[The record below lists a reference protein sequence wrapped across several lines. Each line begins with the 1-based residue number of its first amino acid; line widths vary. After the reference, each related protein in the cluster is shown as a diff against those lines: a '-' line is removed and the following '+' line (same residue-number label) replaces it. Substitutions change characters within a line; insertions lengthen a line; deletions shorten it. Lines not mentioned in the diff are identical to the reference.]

1 MLFAA
6 AGYLPPLAGAVA
18 QEVIDL
24 VAILNA
30 LRITIP
36 VKELSDF

>member
-1 MLFAA
+1 MTT
-6 AGYLPPLAGAVA
+6 PLTGEIA